1 MNVDA
6 TLLINII
13 FVWVVIA
20 TVLAYFLAKE
30 RVESVIPVT
39 ILNFFLAF
47 FPPFSLIALLILSMK
62 DKQNPAKSSPEEK

>member
-13 FVWVVIA
+13 FVWVMIA
-20 TVLAYFLAKE
+20 TVWAYFLAKE
-30 RVESVIPVT
+30 RVESVVPVT

-47 FPPFSLIALLILSMK
+47 FPPFSLIALLILGMK
-62 DKQNPAKSSPEEK
+62 DKQNLAKGSPEAE